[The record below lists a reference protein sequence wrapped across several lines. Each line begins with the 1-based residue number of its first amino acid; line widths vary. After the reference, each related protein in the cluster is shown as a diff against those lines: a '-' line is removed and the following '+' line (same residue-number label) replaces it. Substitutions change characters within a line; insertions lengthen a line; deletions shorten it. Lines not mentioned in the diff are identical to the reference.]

1 MKVEANI
8 VEQYADSDI
17 DGRIEI
23 LIRYYPNFIRLVEA
37 FEQSL
42 SFIIK
47 QEKEMKRRSSLGELG
62 VRVQTSHLSDP
73 TAREAID
80 NLMIEQA
87 IREGDLSKITEEL
100 DDDVRREHEVEI
112 RTIRNMK
119 EDFSVF
125 QNSFF
130 YLAPGEADIFE
141 NYLKCGRNAEKLS
154 YELDLKVP
162 TLRSRVSRSKKIVV
176 EQTGNILTR
185 KYQFTGGNSIHVT
198 SFRERNVCKRYL
210 TKRGQEGQSTPFLF
224 IWNNPLSISDPTNE
238 P

>member
-87 IREGDLSKITEEL
+87 IREGDLSKITE
-100 DDDVRREHEVEI
+100 
-112 RTIRNMK
+112 
-119 EDFSVF
+119 
-125 QNSFF
+125 
-130 YLAPGEADIFE
+130 
-141 NYLKCGRNAEKLS
+141 
-154 YELDLKVP
+154 
-162 TLRSRVSRSKKIVV
+162 
-176 EQTGNILTR
+176 
-185 KYQFTGGNSIHVT
+185 
-198 SFRERNVCKRYL
+198 
-210 TKRGQEGQSTPFLF
+210 
-224 IWNNPLSISDPTNE
+224 
-238 P
+238 